1 MSWRITFVAL
11 LIATAGSASAANIA
25 ETQRAIDR
33 IKAVGKEAAG
43 NQEAGAAW
51 KELVSHGGEA
61 LVPTLAAMRDASPA
75 ACNWLR
81 SAVNAIAEKEKATG
95 KKLPIDNL
103 EAFLKDT
110 KNLPAARRLA
120 YEILVDI
127 DAKTP
132 DRLLPGL
139 LHDPSTELRRDA
151 VGAALTKAEKL
162 TGDAAKAEYTRL
174 LAAVRDEEQANKIAD
189 ALDKLGARP
198 NLKSHFG
205 IVTNWMLA
213 GPFDSTKG
221 AGFEKPYEPE
231 KKVDL
236 AATYKGKGDAEVK
249 WVPHTAEADPPP
261 EKNEKGEIGKIAVEN
276 VGLVKLNKALAK
288 HKDAVAYAYT
298 LIESDKEQ
306 PVEVRLGCINAIKVF
321 LNGKEVFAREEYHH
335 GMRFDQYVGSGTL
348 KPGKN
353 EILVKVC
360 QNDQKEPW
368 AQDWQFQLRL
378 SDATGGALPVKEA
391 LSTK

>member
-1 MSWRITFVAL
+1 MRIAFIVL
-11 LIATAGSASAANIA
+11 LLATATSASAANLA
-25 ETQRAIDR
+25 ETQRAIAR

-43 NQEAGAAW
+43 NQEAGTAW
-51 KELVSHGGEA
+51 KELVSHGGDA
-61 LVPTLAAMRDASPA
+61 ILPTLAAMHDASPA
-75 ACNWLR
+75 AANWLR
-81 SAVNAIAEKEKATG
+81 SAVNAIVEKEKAAG
-95 KKLPIDNL
+95 KKLPTDNL

-120 YEILVDI
+120 YEILAEADP
-127 DAKTP
+127 KTP
-132 DRLLPGL
+132 ERLLPGM

-151 VGAALTKAEKL
+151 VAAALAKAEKL
-162 TGDAAKAEYTRL
+162 TGDAAKSEYTRL

-198 NLKSHFG
+198 NLKLHFG
-205 IVTNWMLA
+205 IVTEWMLA

-221 AGFEKPYEPE
+221 AGFDKSYEPE

-236 AATYKGKGDAEVK
+236 SATYKGKGDAEVK
-249 WVPHTAEADPPP
+249 WVPHTAESDPPP
-261 EKNEKGEIGKIAVEN
+261 EKNEKGELGKIAVEN

-298 LIESDKEQ
+298 VIESDKER
-306 PVEVRLGCINAIKVF
+306 PVELRLGCINAVKVF

-335 GMRFDQYVGSGTL
+335 GMRFDQYVGPGTL

-391 LSTK
+391 LPIR

>member
-1 MSWRITFVAL
+1 MRLVVIAL
-11 LIATAGSASAANIA
+11 VLNTAATASAANLA
-25 ETQRAIDR
+25 ETQRAIAR

-51 KELVSHGGEA
+51 KELVSHGGDA
-61 LVPTLAAMRDASPA
+61 IIPTLAAMHDATPA
-75 ACNWLR
+75 AANWLR
-81 SAVNAIAEKEKATG
+81 SAVNAIVAKEKAASKT
-95 KKLPIDNL
+95 LPIAQL
-103 EAFLKDT
+103 EAVVTAT
-110 KNLPAARRLA
+110 KTLPAARRLA
-120 YEILVDI
+120 YESLMDVDP
-127 DAKTP
+127 KTRE
-132 DRLLPGL
+132 RLLRGM

-151 VGAALTKAEKL
+151 VAAALAKAEKL
-162 TGDAAKAEYTRL
+162 TGGAATAEYTRL
-174 LAAVRDEEQANKIAD
+174 LAAVRDEEQANAIAD

-198 NLKSHFG
+198 NLKTHFG

-213 GPFDSTKG
+213 GPFDGAKG
-221 AGFEKPYEPE
+221 TAFDKLFEPE

-236 AATYKGKGDAEVK
+236 AATYKGKGDTEVK

-261 EKNEKGEIGKIAVEN
+261 EKNEKGVLGKIAVET

-288 HKDAVAYAYT
+288 HKDAIAYAFT
-298 LIESDKEQ
+298 VIESDKER
-306 PVEVRLGCINAIKVF
+306 PVEVRLGCINAVKVF

-335 GMRFDQYVGSGTL
+335 GMRFDQYVGPGTL

-368 AQDWQFQLRL
+368 AQLWQFQLRV
-378 SDATGGALPVKEA
+378 SDPTGGALPVREA
-391 LSTK
+391 LQTN